1 MAASDFDI
9 HEKLF
14 EDAKKEYENPG
25 SILPPEPEPDV
36 ADQIAEKLA
45 NMTDEEKKALIM
57 KGINHYEELTDEEI
71 LLYEK
76 LSEF

>member
-1 MAASDFDI
+1 M
-9 HEKLF
+9 
-14 EDAKKEYENPG
+14 
-25 SILPPEPEPDV
+25 